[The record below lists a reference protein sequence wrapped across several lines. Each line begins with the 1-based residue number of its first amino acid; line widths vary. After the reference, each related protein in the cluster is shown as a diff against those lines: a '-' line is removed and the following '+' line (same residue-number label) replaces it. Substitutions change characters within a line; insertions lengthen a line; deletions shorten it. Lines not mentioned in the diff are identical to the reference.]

1 MKKVFILVCSCALLT
16 ACNNGVKTNKSSETD
31 TVAIEVP
38 DMHNAEISL
47 DYEGTYKGVLPA
59 ADCPGIETTLTLN
72 PDKTFTLH
80 SVYIDRNSS
89 LDEKGTYTVKEDLL
103 TLQEKGGELS
113 YYHVGENCLRKL
125 DMDKKEMTGEL
136 AEDYILKKE

>member
-1 MKKVFILVCSCALLT
+1 
-16 ACNNGVKTNKSSETD
+16 
-31 TVAIEVP
+31 
-38 DMHNAEISL
+38 AEISL

-59 ADCPGIETTLTLN
+59 ADCPGIETILTLN

-89 LDEKGTYTVKEDLL
+89 SDGEGTYTVKEDLL